1 MNFSNQ
7 NIRKQNR
14 LLDEKSAR
22 ELLKKG
28 KYGVLSMQA
37 EDGGGYAVP
46 ISYVWDGEETIYFH
60 CALEGRKLRCIKL
73 CSKVSFCVM
82 GSQKVIPENFS
93 TLYESVIIE
102 GEAFIDLPEDERMK
116 ALVLLIEKYSPDHI
130 EKGKQYAKNSFHET
144 EIIKLVIKN
153 GSGKCRR

>member
-82 GSQKVIPENFS
+82 GSQKVY
-93 TLYESVIIE
+93 T
-102 GEAFIDLPEDERMK
+102 
-116 ALVLLIEKYSPDHI
+116 
-130 EKGKQYAKNSFHET
+130 
-144 EIIKLVIKN
+144 
-153 GSGKCRR
+153 